1 MSHRLASVT
10 CINMPP
16 SPIYLDHNATTP
28 PDPEVLAAMEV
39 AWREAYGNP
48 GSRHAAGRRARR
60 ALEEAREL
68 VAAILGANPSEV
80 VFTSGGTEANNAAI
94 LGLTQGRPGSIAL
107 PQGEHPSVEM
117 AVRRLESAGWSRV
130 TLPLD
135 ERGVVRPESWAALDW
150 SQLRLVAL
158 LLAHN
163 ETGVVQPIGIEAS
176 PSVVFRSAKER
187 PFAERKATIQAERKA
202 TLPAD
207 VSTPVLG
214 ELARLCAEHHVPL
227 HLDAVQAVGK
237 IDVDFHGLGATTL
250 SLGAHKFHGPLGIG
264 ALLIRE
270 GTRLGPL
277 LFGGHQEREHRAG
290 TEPVALAV
298 GLAKALELWHADRQR
313 IREHLTSLRDRLES
327 QLIECSSPVVVH
339 GAGTE
344 RLPNTLNVAFP
355 GCDGE
360 ALLVAL
366 DLAGVCCS
374 MGSACASGSSEPA
387 PILLA
392 MGCPRGLALSSLRF
406 SVGRRNTVEEI
417 DEAARRIASVV
428 QRMRSR
434 RAEFS

>member
-1 MSHRLASVT
+1 MSHRLTSVT

-28 PDPEVLAAMEV
+28 PDPEVLAAMDF
-39 AWREAYGNP
+39 ALREAYGNP
-48 GSRHAAGRRARR
+48 GSRHSAGRRARR
-60 ALEEAREL
+60 ALEEARES
-68 VAAILGANPSEV
+68 VASILGALPTEV
-80 VFTSGGTEANNAAI
+80 VFTSGGTEANNTAI
-94 LGLTQGRPGSIAL
+94 FGLTQGRTGAIAL
-107 PQGEHPSVEM
+107 PDGEHPSVEM
-117 AVRRLESAGWSRV
+117 AVRRLESTGWLRV

-135 ERGVVRPESWAALDW
+135 ERGLIQPESLAALDW
-150 SQLRLVAL
+150 SRLRLVTL

-163 ETGVVQPIGIEAS
+163 ETGVVQPLRIEVS
-176 PSVVFRSAKER
+176 RSVVFRSAKER
-187 PFAERKATIQAERKA
+187 PFADQKA
-202 TLPAD
+202 TLPAK
-207 VSTPVLG
+207 VSSPVLG
-214 ELARLCAEHHVPL
+214 ELARRCAQHQVPL

-237 IDVDFHGLGATTL
+237 IDVDFHALGATTL
-250 SLGAHKFHGPLGIG
+250 SLGAHKFHGPRGIG

-270 GTRLGPL
+270 GVRLGPL
-277 LFGGHQEREHRAG
+277 LFGGHQEREHRPG

-313 IREHLTSLRDRLES
+313 IRESLTSLRDRLES
-327 QLIECSSPVVVH
+327 HLIESCAPVIIH
-339 GAGTE
+339 GARAE

-392 MGCPRGLALSSLRF
+392 MGCSRETARSSLRF
-406 SVGRRNTVEEI
+406 SLGRGNTTEEI
-417 DEAARRIASVV
+417 DEAARRIAEVV
-428 QRMRSR
+428 LRMRR
-434 RAEFS
+434 RRLPA

>member
-1 MSHRLASVT
+1 MSHKLPQRARSVT

-28 PDPEVLAAMEV
+28 PDPAVIVAMEV
-39 AWREAYGNP
+39 AWTEAFGNP
-48 GSRHAAGRRARR
+48 GSRHSAGRRARR

-68 VAAILGANPSEV
+68 VASILGAKPSEV
-80 VFTSGGTEANNAAI
+80 VFTSGGTEANNTAI
-94 LGLTQGRPGSIAL
+94 LGLTQGRSGAIAL

-117 AVRRLESAGWSRV
+117 AVRRLESGGWSRV
-130 TLPLD
+130 MLPLD
-135 ERGVVRPESWAALDW
+135 ERGVVRPESWAVIDW
-150 SQLRLVAL
+150 SELRLVTL

-163 ETGVVQPIGIEAS
+163 ETGVIQP
-176 PSVVFRSAKER
+176 V
-187 PFAERKATIQAERKA
+187 
-202 TLPAD
+202 
-207 VSTPVLG
+207 G
-214 ELARLCAEHHVPL
+214 ELARLCTQHQVPL

-237 IDVDFHGLGATTL
+237 IDVDFHALGATTL
-250 SLGAHKFHGPLGIG
+250 SLAAHKFHGPRGIG

-270 GTRLGPL
+270 GTHLGPL

-313 IREHLTSLRDRLES
+313 IREHLTSLRDRFS
-327 QLIECSSPVVVH
+327 TQLIEACSPVVIH
-339 GAGTE
+339 GAGAE

-360 ALLVAL
+360 ALLVAF

-392 MGCPRGLALSSLRF
+392 MGCSRETALSSLRF
-406 SVGRRNTVEEI
+406 SVGRENTVEEI
-417 DEAARRIASVV
+417 DEAARRIVSVV
-428 QRMRSR
+428 HRMRRR
-434 RAEFS
+434 RATTVQQPEA

>member
-1 MSHRLASVT
+1 
-10 CINMPP
+10 MPP

-28 PDPEVLAAMEV
+28 PDPAVMSAMEV
-39 AWREAYGNP
+39 AWSEAYGNP
-48 GSRHAAGRRARR
+48 GSRHSAGRRARR

-68 VAAILGANPSEV
+68 VASILGAQPSEV
-80 VFTSGGTEANNAAI
+80 VFTSGGTEANNAA
-94 LGLTQGRPGSIAL
+94 LFGLTQGRTGTIAL

-117 AVRRLESAGWSRV
+117 AVQRLESTGWLRV

-135 ERGVVRPESWAALDW
+135 ERGVIAPESLAALDW
-150 SQLRLVAL
+150 SQLRLVTL

-163 ETGVVQPIGIEAS
+163 ETGVIQ
-176 PSVVFRSAKER
+176 SV
-187 PFAERKATIQAERKA
+187 
-202 TLPAD
+202 
-207 VSTPVLG
+207 G
-214 ELARLCAEHHVPL
+214 ELARLCAEYQVPL

-237 IDVDFHGLGATTL
+237 IDIDFQALGATTL
-250 SLGAHKFHGPLGIG
+250 SLGAHKFHGPRGIG

-270 GTRLGPL
+270 RTRLGPL

-290 TEPVALAV
+290 TEPVVLAV
-298 GLAKALELWHADRQR
+298 GLAQALKVWHADRQR
-313 IREHLTSLRDRLES
+313 IREHLTDLRERLES
-327 QLIECSSPVVVH
+327 QLVANCSPVVVH
-339 GAGTE
+339 GAGAE
-344 RLPNTLNVAFP
+344 RLPNTLNLAFP

-392 MGCPRGLALSSLRF
+392 MGGSRELALASLRF
-406 SVGRRNTVEEI
+406 SVGRENTVEEI
-417 DEAARRIASVV
+417 DDAAQRIVTVV

-434 RAEFS
+434 RA

>member
-1 MSHRLASVT
+1 MSAHS
-10 CINMPP
+10 ID
-16 SPIYLDHNATTP
+16 LDHNATTP
-28 PDPEVLAAMEV
+28 PDPEVIAAMEV
-39 AWREAYGNP
+39 AWTEAYGNP
-48 GSRHAAGRRARR
+48 GSRHSAGRRARR

-68 VAAILGANPSEV
+68 VAAILGAKPSEV

-94 LGLTQGRPGSIAL
+94 FGLTPGRTGTIAL
-107 PQGEHPSVEM
+107 PDGEHPSVEM
-117 AVRRLESAGWSRV
+117 TVRRLETTGWSRE

-135 ERGVVRPESWAALDW
+135 ERGVLRTEFLAKIEW
-150 SQLRLVAL
+150 SQLRMVTL

-163 ETGVVQPIGIEAS
+163 ETGVIQP
-176 PSVVFRSAKER
+176 V
-187 PFAERKATIQAERKA
+187 
-202 TLPAD
+202 
-207 VSTPVLG
+207 G
-214 ELARLCAEHHVPL
+214 ELASLCAKHQVPL

-237 IDVDFHGLGATTL
+237 IDVDFHALGATSL
-250 SLGAHKFHGPLGIG
+250 SLGAHKFHGPRGIG

-277 LFGGHQEREHRAG
+277 LSGGHQEREHRAG

-298 GLAKALELWHADRQR
+298 GLAKALELWHAERHH
-313 IREHLTSLRDRLES
+313 IREHLTSLRDQLAA
-327 QLIECSSPVVVH
+327 QLIETCSPVVIH
-339 GAGTE
+339 GAGAE

-392 MGCPRGLALSSLRF
+392 MGCSRETALSSLRF
-406 SVGRRNTVEEI
+406 SLGRGNTTEEI
-417 DEAARRIASVV
+417 DEAARQIAEVV
-428 QRMRSR
+428 QRMRR
-434 RAEFS
+434 RRLPAGPIS

>member
-1 MSHRLASVT
+1 MSVHS
-10 CINMPP
+10 ID
-16 SPIYLDHNATTP
+16 LDHNATTP
-28 PDPEVLAAMEV
+28 PDPEVIAAMEV
-39 AWREAYGNP
+39 AWKEAYGNP
-48 GSRHAAGRRARR
+48 GSRHSAGRRARR
-60 ALEEAREL
+60 SLEEAREL
-68 VAAILGANPSEV
+68 VASILGAQPSEV

-94 LGLTQGRPGSIAL
+94 FGLTPGRTGMIAL
-107 PQGEHPSVEM
+107 PEGEHPSVEM
-117 AVRRLESAGWSRV
+117 AVRRLESAGYSRF
-130 TLPLD
+130 TLPHD
-135 ERGVVRPESWAALDW
+135 EHGVLQTESLTDLDW
-150 SQLRLVAL
+150 SQLRLVTL

-163 ETGVVQPIGIEAS
+163 ETGVIQPIGKR
-176 PSVVFRSAKER
+176 VVFRSATDR
-187 PFAERKATIQAERKA
+187 PFAERKA

-207 VSTPVLG
+207 VSIPVLD
-214 ELARLCAEHHVPL
+214 ELASLCAEHQVPL

-237 IDVDFHGLGATTL
+237 IDVDFHSLGATTL
-250 SLGAHKFHGPLGIG
+250 SLGAHKFHGPRGIG

-298 GLAKALELWHADRQR
+298 GLAQALQIWHADRQR
-313 IREHLTSLRDRLES
+313 IREHLTNLRDRLAA
-327 QLIECSSPVVVH
+327 QLVATCSPVVVH
-339 GAGTE
+339 GAGAE

-392 MGCPRGLALSSLRF
+392 MGCSRELALASLRF
-406 SVGRRNTVEEI
+406 SLGRKNTFEEI
-417 DEAARRIASVV
+417 DEAAQRSATVV
-428 QRMRSR
+428 QRMRNR
-434 RAEFS
+434 RIP

>member
-16 SPIYLDHNATTP
+16 SLIYLDHNATTP
-28 PDPEVLAAMEV
+28 PDPAVIAAMEV
-39 AWREAYGNP
+39 AWNEAYGNP
-48 GSRHAAGRRARR
+48 GSRHSAGRRARR
-60 ALEEAREL
+60 ALEESRES
-68 VAAILGANPSEV
+68 VASILGAKPAEV
-80 VFTSGGTEANNAAI
+80 VFTSGGTEANNTAVFGMA
-94 LGLTQGRPGSIAL
+94 QGRTETIAL
-107 PQGEHPSVEM
+107 PAGEHPSVEM
-117 AVRRLESAGWSRV
+117 AVRRLESTGWSRE

-135 ERGVVRPESWAALDW
+135 GRGLIPPACWAALDW
-150 SQLRLVAL
+150 SRLRLVTL

-163 ETGVVQPIGIEAS
+163 ETGVIQP
-176 PSVVFRSAKER
+176 
-187 PFAERKATIQAERKA
+187 
-202 TLPAD
+202 
-207 VSTPVLG
+207 VS
-214 ELARLCAEHHVPL
+214 ELARLCRQHQVPL

-237 IDVDFHGLGATTL
+237 IDVDFHELGATSL
-250 SLGAHKFHGPLGIG
+250 SLGAHKFHGPRGVG

-277 LFGGHQEREHRAG
+277 FYGGHQEREHRAG

-298 GLAKALELWHADRQR
+298 GLAQALELWHADRQR
-313 IREHLTSLRDRLES
+313 IRANLTTLRDRLAT
-327 QLIECSSPVVVH
+327 QLSETCSPVVIH
-339 GAGTE
+339 GSGAE

-392 MGCPRGLALSSLRF
+392 MGCSRETALASLRF
-406 SVGRRNTVEEI
+406 SVGRGNTIAEI
-417 DEAARRIASVV
+417 DEATRRITSVV
-428 QRMRSR
+428 QRMRNR
-434 RAEFS
+434 RAP

>member
-1 MSHRLASVT
+1 
-10 CINMPP
+10 MP
-16 SPIYLDHNATTP
+16 SSTIYLDHNSTTP

-60 ALEEAREL
+60 ALEEARES
-68 VAAILGANPSEV
+68 VASILGAKPSEV

-94 LGLTQGRPGSIAL
+94 FGLTQGRTGIIAL
-107 PQGEHPSVEM
+107 PNGEHPSVEM
-117 AVRRLESAGWSRV
+117 AVQRLESTGWSRV

-135 ERGVVRPESWAALDW
+135 EQGVLRPESLARIDW
-150 SQLRLVAL
+150 SQVRLVTL
-158 LLAHN
+158 LMAHN
-163 ETGVVQPIGIEAS
+163 ETGVVQP
-176 PSVVFRSAKER
+176 
-187 PFAERKATIQAERKA
+187 
-202 TLPAD
+202 
-207 VSTPVLG
+207 LG
-214 ELARLCAEHHVPL
+214 ALARRCAEHQVPL

-237 IDVDFHGLGATTL
+237 IDVDFHALGATTL
-250 SLGAHKFHGPLGIG
+250 SLGAHKFHGPRGIG

-270 GTRLGPL
+270 GVRLGPL
-277 LFGGHQEREHRAG
+277 LFGGHQEREHRPG
-290 TEPVALAV
+290 TEPVALVV

-313 IREHLTSLRDRLES
+313 IRESLMSLRDRLEAH
-327 QLIECSSPVVVH
+327 LIETCSPVVIH
-339 GAGTE
+339 GAGAE

-392 MGCPRGLALSSLRF
+392 MGCSRETALSSLRF
-406 SVGRRNTVEEI
+406 SLGRGNTTAEI
-417 DEAARRIASVV
+417 DEAARQIAEVA
-428 QRMRSR
+428 QRMRR
-434 RAEFS
+434 RRLTAGPIS

>member
-1 MSHRLASVT
+1 
-10 CINMPP
+10 MPP

-28 PDPEVLAAMEV
+28 PDPAVLAAMEV
-39 AWREAYGNP
+39 AWTESYGNP
-48 GSRHAAGRRARR
+48 GSRHSAGRRARR
-60 ALEEAREL
+60 ALEDAREL
-68 VAAILGANPSEV
+68 VASILGAKPSEV
-80 VFTSGGTEANNAAI
+80 VFTSGGTEANNLAI
-94 LGLTQGRPGSIAL
+94 FGLTQGRSGSIAL

-135 ERGVVRPESWAALDW
+135 ENGVIAPESLATLDW
-150 SQLRLVAL
+150 SELRLVTL

-176 PSVVFRSAKER
+176 QSVVFRSAKER
-187 PFAERKATIQAERKA
+187 PFAERRATVRAEQKA
-202 TLPAD
+202 TLPAE

-214 ELARLCAEHHVPL
+214 ELARLYAEHQVPL

-237 IDVDFHGLGATTL
+237 IDVDFHALGATTL
-250 SLGAHKFHGPLGIG
+250 SLGAHKFHGPRGIG

-277 LFGGHQEREHRAG
+277 LHGGHQEREHRAG

-313 IREHLTSLRDRLES
+313 IREHLTGLRDRLES
-327 QLIECSSPVVVH
+327 QLVANISPVVIH
-339 GAGTE
+339 GAGAE

-392 MGCPRGLALSSLRF
+392 MGCPRTLALASLRF
-406 SVGRRNTVEEI
+406 SVGRGNTIEEI
-417 DEAARRIASVV
+417 DEAARRIAAIVIK
-428 QRMRSR
+428 MRSR
-434 RAEFS
+434 RTP